1 MDSLYNELEG
11 NANMSSD
18 SENIIEN
25 YFSNDLAVESEKC
38 KNNSEGI
45 STDFEGVNSG
55 FTSIV
60 SQSTNKEIINNQLI
74 VLEPNNPV
82 MERFQNALKQ
92 HLLKQR
98 DNIKQE
104 LLTLVS
110 IVYSLVNYLIKYKYL
125 KLMLLGWSN

>member
-1 MDSLYNELEG
+1 M
-11 NANMSSD
+11 MSPD

-25 YFSNDLAVESEKC
+25 YFSNDLVAESEKC
-38 KNNSEGI
+38 QNNSEDI
-45 STDFEGVNSG
+45 STGFEGINSG
-55 FTSIV
+55 VTSIV

-82 MERFQNALKQ
+82 MERFQNTLKQ

-110 IVYSLVNYLIKYKYL
+110 LIFMYNL
-125 KLMLLGWSN
+125 

>member
-1 MDSLYNELEG
+1 MDLLYNELEG
-11 NANMSSD
+11 NANMSFD
-18 SENIIEN
+18 SENMIEN
-25 YFSNDLAVESEKC
+25 YFSNDLEAEPEEC

-45 STDFEGVNSG
+45 SSSFESVNTG
-55 FTSIV
+55 NTSII

-82 MERFQNALKQ
+82 MERFQNTLKQ

-104 LLTLVS
+104 LLMLVS
-110 IVYSLVNYLIKYKYL
+110 LFIHIKFVIIKYK
-125 KLMLLGWSN
+125 KSV